1 MKRFKKRL
9 AQLTPE
15 EAETVNRCHRQY
27 VKTIPG
33 KLDHASLVAVNLGKL
48 SCNMAH
54 SADPRLAVFPRIVHG
69 IFGEGF
75 QISTNQ
81 KRENSAFS
89 LLIGFGAF

>member
-48 SCNMAH
+48 SGNMAH
-54 SADPRLAVFPRIVHG
+54 SADPRLAVFPLLEHG
-69 IFGEGF
+69 KKRARYDGLLFIKLRGKGF
-75 QISTNQ
+75 N
-81 KRENSAFS
+81 
-89 LLIGFGAF
+89 